1 LTQSERFGADSGSK
15 TVGDVIRT
23 DGKRQEKRDTKART
37 RIQSADSGTHAET
50 VVPVPMQSKKIV
62 KELAATT
69 LERNST

>member
-1 LTQSERFGADSGSK
+1 LAP
-15 TVGDVIRT
+15 TVVPKLLATSFAPTENDKKNAI
-23 DGKRQEKRDTKART
+23 TKART